1 MFNTLEKTFLFF
13 YSMMLGYGV
22 TYMLIR
28 LAYAWATGKL

>member
-22 TYMLIR
+22 TYMLIQVIYA
-28 LAYAWATGKL
+28 LAMGKI